1 MTISKTTASPTNE
14 LTTDTSTALYPV
26 FPSDNTLAVSTAN
39 GIAPV
44 VLGASVTL
52 DETTGLQNATAT
64 PSPAGDANDNDILLS
79 ALPST
84 FATRL
89 TALGAGT
96 AMDAALSGYT
106 GAVGNTGSN
115 AFTLNLTPGINVID
129 IKFTDSLGAALN
141 GLDSGLDTLD
151 GTSILLYTD
160 TNNNILLGRAGGP
173 GGAIVF
179 AAYIE
184 ETGSPVSGGK
194 IWTVEYQPLKHPDA
208 SNPDDALNLLNKVFV
223 STLQDGFNLTNAPSG
238 QNLFLMFT
246 GSNPTVVND
255 GGVLRISDP
264 TIIATGKDPADQSSG
279 ANINTGDTVNTSQ
292 GGGPTTLGTNNQMI
306 VEQEGIRLTFVTGAR
321 QNVTV
326 PNLDQNEADV
336 EANIDYTAMFNAKT
350 ASFDVVQL
358 QGGKTAM
365 VKISAFSTAVET
377 GVNFV
382 NGYANDASVA
392 ITNVRVFDKSTGL
405 VIENSDG
412 SVNDPSIAISFSGG
426 VATVT
431 GVKAGYQIEYTTTA
445 DHNRVLIENGAAT
458 NARGDNHA
466 DFDIGGFSLR
476 HPSTITTEI
485 GSQMIFE
492 DDGPAAA
499 GTAEAGT
506 VDEDGLANG
515 IAGGVGDVPG
525 EVTTVSGSVTAIFQ
539 SGVDVPLSYSLSSDT
554 SGLPALSS
562 GGVALVYSVVGDTL
576 TAKAGAVDVFTFSLS
591 AAGAYSFTLLQPL
604 DHPAGNDEN
613 DITLNLGTMLQ
624 ATDKDGDTVT
634 AAPEKLVITVDDD
647 TPTATGVAEAGTVDE
662 DGLANG
668 IAGGVG
674 DVPGEATTASGNV
687 TGIFQSGADVPLTY
701 SLSSDTSGLPA
712 LSSGGVALVY
722 SVVGDTLT
730 AKAGAVDVFTFSLSA
745 AGAYSFT
752 LLQPLDHP
760 DGNDEND
767 ITLNLGTLLQAT
779 DKDGDTVTAAA
790 EKLVITV
797 DDDTPTANGTAE
809 AGTVDEDGLA
819 NGIAGGVG
827 DVAGEATTASGNVT
841 GIFQSG
847 ADVPLTYSLSSDTSG
862 LPALSS
868 GGVALVYSV
877 AGDTLTAQA
886 GAVDVFTFSLSAAGA
901 YSFTLLQPL
910 DHPAGD
916 DENDITLN
924 LGTLL
929 KATDKDGDTVTA
941 AAEKLVIT
949 IDDDTPTANGTA
961 EAGTV
966 DEDGLANGIAGGV
979 GDVPG
984 EATTASGS
992 VTGIFQS
999 GADVPLTYSLSSDT
1013 SGLPA
1018 LSSGGVAL
1026 VYSVA
1031 GDTLTAMAGAV
1042 DVFTFSLS
1050 AAGDYSFSLL
1060 QPLDHPAGNDENDIT
1075 LNLGTMLQ
1083 ATDKDGDTVTATAE
1097 KLVITV
1103 DDDTPTANG
1112 TAEAGTV
1119 DEDGLA
1125 NGIAGGVGDV
1135 PGEATTASGNVT
1147 AIFQSGAD
1155 VPLTY
1160 SLSSDTSG
1168 LPALS
1173 SGGVAL
1179 VYSVAGGTLTAN
1191 AGVGGAEV
1199 FTFSFSAAGAYSFTL
1214 LQPLDHPAG
1223 NDENDI
1229 TINLGTLLQA
1239 TDKDGDTVTAA
1250 AEKLVITVDDDTPT
1264 ATGAAEA
1271 GTVDEDGLA
1280 NGIAGGVGDVA
1291 GEATTA
1297 SGNVTGIFQSG
1308 ADVPL
1313 TYSLSSDTSG
1323 LPALSSGGV
1332 ALVYS
1337 VVGDTLTAN
1346 AGVGGTEV
1354 FTFSLSAAGAYSFTL
1369 LQPLDHPAGNDE
1381 NDISINLGTLLQATD
1396 KDGDTVTA
1404 AAEKLVI
1411 TVDDDT
1417 PTATGAA
1424 EAGTVD
1430 EDGLANGIAGG
1441 VGDVPGE
1448 ATTASGNVTGIF
1460 QSGAD
1465 VPLTYSL
1472 SSDTSGLPALSS
1484 GGVALVY
1491 SVAGDTLTANAGVGG
1506 AEVFTFSLS
1515 AAGAYSFSLLQP
1527 LDHPAGN
1534 DENDISIN
1542 LGTLLQA
1549 TDKDGDT
1556 VTAAAE
1562 KLVITV
1568 DDDTPT
1574 ATGAAEAGTVDE
1586 DGLANG
1592 IAGGVGDVPGE
1603 ATTASGSVTGIFQSG
1618 ADVPLTY
1625 SLSSATSGLS
1635 ALSSGGVALVYS
1647 VAGDTLTAKAGAVDV
1662 FTFSLSAAGD
1672 YSFSLL
1678 QPLDHPAG
1686 NDENDISINLGTMLQ
1701 ATDKDD
1707 DTVTAAAEKL
1717 VITVD
1722 DDTPT
1727 AAGTAEAGTVDEDG
1741 LANGI
1746 AGGVGDVAGE
1756 ATVASGS
1763 VTGIFQSGADV
1774 PLTYSLSSDT
1784 SGLPALSSGGVALV
1798 YSVVGDTLTA
1808 QAGAVDVFTFSLSAA
1823 GAYSFTLLQPL
1834 DHPAGNDEND
1844 ITINLGTML
1853 QATDKD
1859 GDTVT
1864 AAAEKLVITV
1874 DDDTP
1879 TAAGTAEAGTV
1890 DEDGLANGI
1899 AGGVGDVAGEA
1910 TVASGSVTGIFQS
1923 GADVPLSYAL
1933 SSDTSGLPALSSG
1946 GVALVYS
1953 VAGDTLTAQAGAVD
1967 VFTFSLSAAG
1977 AYSFTLLQPLDH
1989 PAGNDENDIT
1999 LNLGTLLQA
2008 TDKDGDTVTAAA
2020 EKLVI
2025 TVDDDTP
2032 TATGTAEAGTV
2043 DEDGLANGIAGG
2055 VGDVAGE
2062 ATTAS
2067 GNVTG
2072 IFQSGAD
2079 VPLSYALS
2087 SDTSGLPALSSGGV
2101 ALVYSVAGD
2110 TLTAKAGA
2118 TDVFTFSLSAA
2129 GAYSFTLLQPLDHPA
2144 GNDEND
2150 ITLNLGTLLK
2160 ATDKDGDTV
2169 TAAAEK
2175 LVITVDDDTP
2185 TANGTAAAGTV
2196 DEDGLANG
2204 IAGGVGDVAGEATV
2218 ASGSVTGIF
2227 QSGAD
2232 VPLSYALSSD
2242 TSGLPAL
2249 SSGGVALVYSVL
2261 GDTLT
2266 AKAGAVDVFTFSLS
2280 AAGDYSFTLLQPLDH
2295 PAGNDENDIA
2305 INLGTMLQATDKDGD
2320 TVTAAAEKLVI
2331 TVDDDTPTA
2340 NGTAEAGTVDE
2351 DGLANGIAG
2360 GIGDVAGEATVAS
2373 GSVTGI
2379 FQSGADVPLSYS
2391 LSSNTSGLPAL
2402 SSGGVALAYSVLGNT
2417 LTAKA
2422 GATDVFTLSL
2432 TVAGAYTFT
2441 LLQHLDHAAGNDE
2454 NDLAIN
2460 LGSLLQATDKDGDTV
2475 TAAADKLVITVDDDT
2490 PTLAFGNLIGTGTD
2504 LAQQGYWNLGTG
2516 ADGLDAN
2523 GLDISLVNGQF
2534 TLVRPDD
2541 TTTTGTGTL
2550 VEQSPSPDANGAYQF
2565 AGTLTGDFDNNAAT
2579 ANTTVHY
2586 TLSAYANG
2594 TYALDLE
2601 EGFRSVIVLSSADG
2615 ALDAGGPDPVRT
2627 LTIGTEDIVFFGANP
2642 LAPASGANSIQTGIG
2657 LGASDPTEA
2666 QLQTNPLPS
2675 FIGTAALNVSTAG
2688 IGIAN
2693 NLLQGDNQ
2701 AAIGAADES
2710 FVVNPESLLTSMKVF
2725 IDNSV
2730 GGYNTATEDL
2740 YYRVFYEDG
2749 TFSNLIEVNTLTPEA
2764 GGQVSF
2770 TVEKSA
2776 TSLIDAVQLTM
2787 ARGDIKIPT
2796 ILFTHETESLASDV
2810 KLAFNAT
2817 VTDKDG
2823 DTASSAFD
2831 ANLFANDTTDVLFDF
2846 RLVGTTGERDAFN
2859 IDLSVAEN
2867 KYQVSGFD
2875 AGAGQRDAVVLIG
2888 DPGATVQSIDNAGA
2902 DSIVTVAETGGQ
2914 ITTITLVGVDLLNT
2928 DIVMGSV

>member
-1 MTISKTTASPTNE
+1 MAILRKTASPTNK
-14 LTTDTSTALYPV
+14 LTTTH
-26 FPSDNTLAVSTAN
+26 SDCASPILVT
-39 GIAPV
+39 
-44 VLGASVTL
+44 GASVTL
-52 DETTGLQNATAT
+52 DETAGLQNATAT
-64 PSPAGDANDNDILLS
+64 PSPAGDANDNDILLT

-84 FATRL
+84 FSTRL

-96 AMDAALSGYT
+96 ATGAALSGYT

-115 AFTLNLTPGINVID
+115 AFTLAPGTNVSD

-184 ETGSPVSGGK
+184 ETGSPVDGGK

-223 STLQDGFNLTNAPSG
+223 STVQDAGFSLANAPSG

-246 GSNPTVVND
+246 AANPTVVND
-255 GGVLRISDP
+255 GGVLRITNP
-264 TIIATGKDPADQSSG
+264 TLIATGKDPADQSSG
-279 ANINTGDTVNTSQ
+279 ANINTGDTINTSQ

-306 VEQEGIRLTFVTGAR
+306 VEQEGIRISFVTGAR
-321 QNVTV
+321 QSVTV
-326 PNLDQNEADV
+326 PNLSQNEADV
-336 EANIDYTAMFNAKT
+336 ESNIDFTAVFNTKS

-358 QGGKTAM
+358 QSGKTAM
-365 VKISAFSTAVET
+365 VKISAFSTAAEP

-392 ITNVRVFDKSTGL
+392 ITNIRVINKSTGL

-431 GVKAGYQIEYTTTA
+431 GVKAGYQIEYTTSA
-445 DHNRVLIENGAAT
+445 DHNRVLVQNGAAVD
-458 NARGDNHA
+458 AKGDNHA
-466 DFDIGGFSLR
+466 DFDIGGFTLR
-476 HPSTITTEI
+476 QASTSTTEI
-485 GSQMIFE
+485 GSKMIFE

-499 GTAEAGT
+499 GTAA
-506 VDEDGLANG
+506 
-515 IAGGVGDVPG
+515 
-525 EVTTVSGSVTAIFQ
+525 
-539 SGVDVPLSYSLSSDT
+539 
-554 SGLPALSS
+554 
-562 GGVALVYSVVGDTL
+562 
-576 TAKAGAVDVFTFSLS
+576 
-591 AAGAYSFTLLQPL
+591 
-604 DHPAGNDEN
+604 
-613 DITLNLGTMLQ
+613 
-624 ATDKDGDTVT
+624 
-634 AAPEKLVITVDDD
+634 
-647 TPTATGVAEAGTVDE
+647 AGTVDE

-712 LSSGGVALVY
+712 LTSGGVALVY

-745 AGAYSFT
+745 AGDYSFT

-760 DGNDEND
+760 AGNDEND
-767 ITLNLGTLLQAT
+767 ITLSLGAMLQAT

-790 EKLVITV
+790 DKLVITV
-797 DDDTPTANGTAE
+797 DDDTPTAAGTAE

-877 AGDTLTAQA
+877 AGDTLTAKA

-916 DENDITLN
+916 DENDITIN
-924 LGTLL
+924 LGAMLQ
-929 KATDKDGDTVTA
+929 ATDKDGDTVTA
-941 AAEKLVIT
+941 AADKLVIT
-949 IDDDTPTANGTA
+949 VDDDTPTANGTA
-961 EAGTV
+961 GAGTV

-992 VTGIFQS
+992 VTAIFQS
-999 GADVPLTYSLSSDT
+999 GADIPLTYSLSSDT

-1018 LSSGGVAL
+1018 LSSGGVTL

-1031 GDTLTAMAGAV
+1031 GDTLTAKAGAV
-1042 DVFTFSLS
+1042 DVFTFSLN

-1060 QPLDHPAGNDENDIT
+1060 QPLDHPAGNDENDIS
-1075 LNLGTMLQ
+1075 LNLGAMLQ

-1103 DDDTPTANG
+1103 DDDTPTATG

-1119 DEDGLA
+1119 DEDGLT
-1125 NGIAGGVGDV
+1125 NGIAGGIGDV

-1179 VYSVAGGTLTAN
+1179 VYSVAGDTLTAN

-1229 TINLGTLLQA
+1229 TINLGTMLQATDKDGDTVTAAADKLVITIDDDTPTANGTAGAGTVDEDGLANGIAGGVGDVAGEATTASGSVTGIFQSGADVPLTYALSSDTSGLPALSSGGVALVYSVAGDTLTAKAGTTDVFTFSLSAAGDYSFTLLQPLDHPAGNDENDITLNLGAMLQA

-1264 ATGAAEA
+1264 AAGAAEA

-1323 LPALSSGGV
+1323 LPTLSSGGV

-1337 VVGDTLTAN
+1337 VAGDTLTAK
-1346 AGVGGTEV
+1346 AGAVDV
-1354 FTFSLSAAGAYSFTL
+1354 FTFSLSAAGDYSFTL

-1381 NDISINLGTLLQATD
+1381 NDITLNLGALLQATD

-1417 PTATGAA
+1417 PTANGAA
-1424 EAGTVD
+1424 GAGTVD

-1448 ATTASGNVTGIF
+1448 ATTASGSVTAIF

-1465 VPLTYSL
+1465 VPLTYAL

-1491 SVAGDTLTANAGVGG
+1491 SVAGDTLSAKAG
-1506 AEVFTFSLS
+1506 ATDVFTFSLN
-1515 AAGAYSFSLLQP
+1515 AAGDYSFTLLQP

-1534 DENDISIN
+1534 DENDITLN
-1542 LGTLLQA
+1542 LGTMLQA

-1556 VTAAAE
+1556 VTAAAD

-1574 ATGAAEAGTVDE
+1574 ANGTAGVGTVDE

-1625 SLSSATSGLS
+1625 ALSSDTSDLP

-1647 VAGDTLTAKAGAVDV
+1647 VAGDTLTAKAGATDV
-1662 FTFSLSAAGD
+1662 FTFSLNAAGD
-1672 YSFSLL
+1672 
-1678 QPLDHPAG
+1678 
-1686 NDENDISINLGTMLQ
+1686 
-1701 ATDKDD
+1701 
-1707 DTVTAAAEKL
+1707 
-1717 VITVD
+1717 
-1722 DDTPT
+1722 
-1727 AAGTAEAGTVDEDG
+1727 
-1741 LANGI
+1741 
-1746 AGGVGDVAGE
+1746 
-1756 ATVASGS
+1756 
-1763 VTGIFQSGADV
+1763 
-1774 PLTYSLSSDT
+1774 
-1784 SGLPALSSGGVALV
+1784 
-1798 YSVVGDTLTA
+1798 
-1808 QAGAVDVFTFSLSAA
+1808 
-1823 GAYSFTLLQPL
+1823 YSFTLLQPL

-1844 ITINLGTML
+1844 ITLNLGAML

-1879 TAAGTAEAGTV
+1879 TASGTAAAGTV

-1910 TVASGSVTGIFQS
+1910 TVANGSVSGIFQS
-1923 GADVPLSYAL
+1923 GADVPLTYAL
-1933 SSDTSGLPALSSG
+1933 SSDTSGLPALTSG

-1953 VAGDTLTAQAGAVD
+1953 VAGDTLTAKAGTTD

-2032 TATGTAEAGTV
+2032 TASGTAAAGTV

-2062 ATTAS
+2062 ATVANGS
-2067 GNVTG
+2067 VSG

-2079 VPLSYALS
+2079 VPLTYALS
-2087 SDTSGLPALSSGGV
+2087 SDTSGLPALTSGGV

-2110 TLTAKAGA
+2110 TLTAKAGT

-2150 ITLNLGTLLK
+2150 ITLNLGTLLQ
-2160 ATDKDGDTV
+2160 ATDRDGDTV

-2185 TANGTAAAGTV
+2185 TATGTAAAGTV

-2204 IAGGVGDVAGEATV
+2204 IAGGVGDVPGEATTT
-2218 ASGSVTGIF
+2218 SGSISGIF

-2232 VPLSYALSSD
+2232 VPLTYALSSD

-2249 SSGGVALVYSVL
+2249 SSGGVALVYSVA

-2295 PAGNDENDIA
+2295 PAGNDENDITL
-2305 INLGTMLQATDKDGD
+2305 NLGTLLQATDRDGD

-2340 NGTAEAGTVDE
+2340 NGSAEAGTVDE

-2360 GIGDVAGEATVAS
+2360 GIGDVPGEVTTVS
-2373 GSVTGI
+2373 GNVSGI

-2402 SSGGVALAYSVLGNT
+2402 SSGGVALTYSVLGST

-2432 TVAGAYTFT
+2432 TVAGAYTFS
-2441 LLQHLDHAAGNDE
+2441 LLQPLDHAAGNDE
-2454 NDLAIN
+2454 NDLTIN

-2504 LAQQGYWNLGTG
+2504 QAQQGYWNMAAG
-2516 ADGLDAN
+2516 ADGLGAA

-2579 ANTTVHY
+2579 ADTTVHY

-2601 EGFRSVIVLSSADG
+2601 EGFRSTIVLSSADG
-2615 ALDAGGPDPVRT
+2615 SLDAGGPDPVRT
-2627 LTIGTEDIVFFGANP
+2627 LTIGSEDIVFFGANP

-2675 FIGTAALNVSTAG
+2675 FIGSAALNVSTAG

-2710 FVVNPESLLTSMKVF
+2710 FVVNPQSLLTSMKVF

-2770 TVEKSA
+2770 TVEQSA

-2787 ARGDIKIPT
+2787 ARGEIKIPT
-2796 ILFTHETESLASDV
+2796 IEFTHETESLASDV

-2823 DTASSAFD
+2823 DTATSAFD

-2867 KYQVSGFD
+2867 QYQVTGFD

-2888 DPGATVQSIDNAGA
+2888 DAGATVQSIDNAGA

>member
-1 MTISKTTASPTNE
+1 MTLLPKITSTTNN
-14 LTTDTSTALYPV
+14 LTTTQSDCDPPFLV
-26 FPSDNTLAVSTAN
+26 FGD
-39 GIAPV
+39 
-44 VLGASVTL
+44 SVTL
-52 DETTGLQNATAT
+52 DETSGLQNFTAT
-64 PSPAGDANDNDILLS
+64 PSPAGDADDNDILLS
-79 ALPST
+79 ALPSA

-106 GAVGNTGSN
+106 GAVGDTGSN
-115 AFTLNLTPGINVID
+115 AFTLNLTPGVNVLD

-160 TNNNILLGRAGGP
+160 TDNNILLGRAGGP
-173 GGAIVF
+173 DGAIVF

-223 STLQDGFNLTNAPSG
+223 STVQDGFDLTNAPSG

-246 GSNPTVVND
+246 GANPTVVDD
-255 GGVLRISDP
+255 GGVLRVSDP

-279 ANINTGDTVNTSQ
+279 ANINTGDRINTSQ
-292 GGGPTTLGTNNQMI
+292 GGGGVTIGTNNQMI
-306 VEQEGIRLTFVTGAR
+306 TEQEGIRLTFVTGAR
-321 QNVTV
+321 LDVTV
-326 PNLDQNEADV
+326 PNLSQTEADV
-336 EANIDYTAMFNAKT
+336 EDNIDFTAMFNATT

-358 QGGKTAM
+358 QSGKTAV
-365 VKISAFSTAVET
+365 VKISAYSTAVEDR
-377 GVNFV
+377 VDFV
-382 NGYANDASVA
+382 NGYANDTSVA

-405 VIENSDG
+405 LIENSDG
-412 SVNDPSIAISFSGG
+412 SVNDPGIAISFTGG

-431 GVKAGYQIEYTTTA
+431 GVKANYQIEYTTSG
-445 DHNRVLIENGAAT
+445 DHNRVLIENGAAV

-476 HPSTITTEI
+476 HPSTITSEI

-525 EVTTVSGSVTAIFQ
+525 EVTSVSGNVSAIFQ
-539 SGVDVPLSYSLSSDT
+539 SGV
-554 SGLPALSS
+554 
-562 GGVALVYSVVGDTL
+562 
-576 TAKAGAVDVFTFSLS
+576 
-591 AAGAYSFTLLQPL
+591 
-604 DHPAGNDEN
+604 
-613 DITLNLGTMLQ
+613 
-624 ATDKDGDTVT
+624 
-634 AAPEKLVITVDDD
+634 
-647 TPTATGVAEAGTVDE
+647 
-662 DGLANG
+662 
-668 IAGGVG
+668 
-674 DVPGEATTASGNV
+674 
-687 TGIFQSGADVPLTY
+687 DVPLTY

-730 AKAGAVDVFTFSLSA
+730 AKAGT
-745 AGAYSFT
+745 
-752 LLQPLDHP
+752 
-760 DGNDEND
+760 
-767 ITLNLGTLLQAT
+767 
-779 DKDGDTVTAAA
+779 
-790 EKLVITV
+790 
-797 DDDTPTANGTAE
+797 
-809 AGTVDEDGLA
+809 
-819 NGIAGGVG
+819 
-827 DVAGEATTASGNVT
+827 
-841 GIFQSG
+841 
-847 ADVPLTYSLSSDTSG
+847 
-862 LPALSS
+862 
-868 GGVALVYSV
+868 
-877 AGDTLTAQA
+877 
-886 GAVDVFTFSLSAAGA
+886 VDVFTFSLSAAGA

-910 DHPAGD
+910 DHPAGN

-949 IDDDTPTANGTA
+949 IDDDTPTAA
-961 EAGTV
+961 
-966 DEDGLANGIAGGV
+966 
-979 GDVPG
+979 
-984 EATTASGS
+984 
-992 VTGIFQS
+992 
-999 GADVPLTYSLSSDT
+999 
-1013 SGLPA
+1013 
-1018 LSSGGVAL
+1018 
-1026 VYSVA
+1026 
-1031 GDTLTAMAGAV
+1031 
-1042 DVFTFSLS
+1042 
-1050 AAGDYSFSLL
+1050 
-1060 QPLDHPAGNDENDIT
+1060 
-1075 LNLGTMLQ
+1075 
-1083 ATDKDGDTVTATAE
+1083 
-1097 KLVITV
+1097 
-1103 DDDTPTANG
+1103 G

-1168 LPALS
+1168 LPALTSGGVALVYSVVGDTLTAKAGAVDVFTFSLNAAGDYSFTLLQPLDHPAGNDENDITLNLGAMLQATDKDGDTVTAAAEKLVITVDDDTPTAAGTAEAGTVDEDGLANGIAGGVGDVAGEATTASGNVTAIFQSGADVPLTYSLSSDTSGLPALTSGGVALVYSVTGDTLTAKAGVVDVFTFSLSAAGAYSFTLLQPLDHPAGNDENDITLNLGAMLQATDKDGDTVTAAAEKLVITVDDDTPTANGTAGAGTVDEDGLANGIAGGVGDVPGEATTASGSVTAIFQSGADVPLTYSLSSDTSGLPALS

-1179 VYSVAGGTLTAN
+1179 VYSVAGDTLTAKAGAVDVFTFSLN
-1191 AGVGGAEV
+1191 AAGDYSFSLLQPLDHPAGNDENDITLNLGAMLQATDKDGDTVTAAADKLVITVDDDTPTATGTAEAGTVDEDGLANGIAGGIGDVPGEATTASGNVTAIFQSGADVPLTYSLSSDTSGLPALSSGGVALVYSVAGDTLTAKAGAVDV

-1229 TINLGTLLQA
+1229 TLNLGAMLQA
-1239 TDKDGDTVTAA
+1239 TDKDGDTVTAAAEKLVITIDDDTPTATGTAEAGTVDEDGLANGIAGGVGDVAGEATTASGSVTGVFQSGADVPLTYSLSSDTSGLPALTSGGVALVYSVAGDTLTAKAGATDVFTFSLNAAGDYSFTLLQPLDHPAGNDENDITLNLGTLLKATDKDGDSVTAA

-1323 LPALSSGGV
+1323 LPALTSGGV

-1337 VVGDTLTAN
+1337 VAGDTLTAK
-1346 AGVGGTEV
+1346 AGAVDV

-1369 LQPLDHPAGNDE
+1369 LQPLDHPAGDDE
-1381 NDISINLGTLLQATD
+1381 NDITLNLGAMLQATD

-1417 PTATGAA
+1417 PTANGTAGAGTVDEDGLA
-1424 EAGTVD
+1424 NGIAGGVGDVAGEATTTSGSVTAIFQSGADVPLTYALSSDTSGLPALSSGGVALVYSVAGDTLTAKAGATDVFTFSLNAAGDYSFTLLQPLDHPAGNDENDITLNLGAMLQATDKDGDTVTAAADKLVITVDDDTPTANGTAGAGTVD

-1448 ATTASGNVTGIF
+1448 ATTASGSVTAIF

-1491 SVAGDTLTANAGVGG
+1491 SVAGDTLTAKAG
-1506 AEVFTFSLS
+1506 ATDVFTFSLN
-1515 AAGAYSFSLLQP
+1515 AAGDYSFTLLQP

-1534 DENDISIN
+1534 DENDITLN
-1542 LGTLLQA
+1542 LGAMLQA

-1556 VTAAAE
+1556 VKAAAE

-1574 ATGAAEAGTVDE
+1574 ANGTAGAGTVDE

-1618 ADVPLTY
+1618 ADVPLSY
-1625 SLSSATSGLS
+1625 ALSSDTSGLP
-1635 ALSSGGVALVYS
+1635 ALASGGVALVYS

-1672 YSFSLL
+1672 Y
-1678 QPLDHPAG
+1678 
-1686 NDENDISINLGTMLQ
+1686 N
-1701 ATDKDD
+1701 
-1707 DTVTAAAEKL
+1707 
-1717 VITVD
+1717 
-1722 DDTPT
+1722 
-1727 AAGTAEAGTVDEDG
+1727 
-1741 LANGI
+1741 
-1746 AGGVGDVAGE
+1746 
-1756 ATVASGS
+1756 
-1763 VTGIFQSGADV
+1763 
-1774 PLTYSLSSDT
+1774 
-1784 SGLPALSSGGVALV
+1784 
-1798 YSVVGDTLTA
+1798 
-1808 QAGAVDVFTFSLSAA
+1808 
-1823 GAYSFTLLQPL
+1823 FTLLQPL

-1844 ITINLGTML
+1844 ITINLGAML

-1864 AAAEKLVITV
+1864 AT
-1874 DDDTP
+1874 
-1879 TAAGTAEAGTV
+1879 
-1890 DEDGLANGI
+1890 
-1899 AGGVGDVAGEA
+1899 
-1910 TVASGSVTGIFQS
+1910 
-1923 GADVPLSYAL
+1923 
-1933 SSDTSGLPALSSG
+1933 
-1946 GVALVYS
+1946 
-1953 VAGDTLTAQAGAVD
+1953 
-1967 VFTFSLSAAG
+1967 
-1977 AYSFTLLQPLDH
+1977 
-1989 PAGNDENDIT
+1989 
-1999 LNLGTLLQA
+1999 
-2008 TDKDGDTVTAAA
+2008 A

-2032 TATGTAEAGTV
+2032 TATGTAAAGTV

-2055 VGDVAGE
+2055 IGDVAGE
-2062 ATTAS
+2062 ATVANGS
-2067 GNVTG
+2067 VSG

-2079 VPLSYALS
+2079 VPLTYALS

-2160 ATDKDGDTV
+2160 ATDRDGDTV

-2185 TANGTAAAGTV
+2185 TATGTAAAGTV

-2204 IAGGVGDVAGEATV
+2204 IAGGIGDVPGEATTT
-2218 ASGSVTGIF
+2218 SGSISGIF

-2232 VPLSYALSSD
+2232 VPLTYALSSD

-2249 SSGGVALVYSVL
+2249 SSGGVALVYSVA

-2266 AKAGAVDVFTFSLS
+2266 AKAGAVDVFTFSLN

-2295 PAGNDENDIA
+2295 PAGNDENDITL
-2305 INLGTMLQATDKDGD
+2305 NLGTLLKATDRDGD
-2320 TVTAAAEKLVI
+2320 TVTAAPDKLVI

-2360 GIGDVAGEATVAS
+2360 GIGDVPGEVTTVI
-2373 GSVTGI
+2373 GNVTGI

-2402 SSGGVALAYSVLGNT
+2402 SSGGVALTYSVLGNT

-2432 TVAGAYTFT
+2432 TVAGAYTFS
-2441 LLQHLDHAAGNDE
+2441 LLQPLDHATGNDE
-2454 NDLAIN
+2454 NDLVLN
-2460 LGSLLQATDKDGDTV
+2460 LGTLLQATDKDGDTV

-2490 PTLAFGNLIGTGTD
+2490 PTLAFGNLIGTGTQ
-2504 LAQQGYWNLGTG
+2504 LAQQGYWNLGPG

-2579 ANTTVHY
+2579 ADTTVHY

-2615 ALDAGGPDPVRT
+2615 SLDAGGPDPVRT

-2675 FIGTAALNVSTAG
+2675 FIGSAALNVSTAG

-2710 FVVNPESLLTSMKVF
+2710 FVVNPQSLLTSMKVF

-2770 TVEKSA
+2770 TVEQSA

-2787 ARGDIKIPT
+2787 ARGEIKIPT

-2823 DTASSAFD
+2823 DTATSAFD
-2831 ANLFANDTTDVLFDF
+2831 ANLFANDPADALFDF

-2867 KYQVSGFD
+2867 QYQVSGFD

-2888 DPGATVQSIDNAGA
+2888 DPGAVVQSINNAGA

>member
-1 MTISKTTASPTNE
+1 MTISKTTTSSTNE
-14 LTTDTSTALYPV
+14 LTTDASTALYPV

-52 DETTGLQNATAT
+52 DETSGLQNATAT
-64 PSPAGDANDNDILLS
+64 PSPAGDADDNDILLS

-89 TALGAGT
+89 TALGVGT

-106 GAVGNTGSN
+106 GAAGNTGSN

-173 GGAIVF
+173 DGAIVF

-223 STLQDGFNLTNAPSG
+223 STVQDGFNLNNAPSG

-246 GSNPTVVND
+246 GANPTVVDDN
-255 GGVLRISDP
+255 GVLRVSDP

-279 ANINTGDTVNTSQ
+279 ANINTGDRINTSQ
-292 GGGPTTLGTNNQMI
+292 GGGPITIGTNNQMI
-306 VEQEGIRLTFVTGAR
+306 TEQEGIRLTFVTGAR
-321 QNVTV
+321 LDVTI
-326 PNLDQNEADV
+326 PNLSQNEADV
-336 EANIDYTAMFNAKT
+336 EDNIDFTAMFNATT
-350 ASFDVVQL
+350 ASFDVVQQ

-365 VKISAFSTAVET
+365 VKISAFSTAVEDR
-377 GVNFV
+377 VDFV
-382 NGYANDASVA
+382 NGYANDTSVA

-405 VIENSDG
+405 LLENSDG
-412 SVNDPSIAISFSGG
+412 SVNDPGIAISFSGG

-445 DHNRVLIENGAAT
+445 DHNRVLIENGAAV

-476 HPSTITTEI
+476 HPSTITSEI

-613 DITLNLGTMLQ
+613 DITLNLGTMLK

-634 AAPEKLVITVDDD
+634 AAAEKLVITVDDD

-674 DVPGEATTASGNV
+674 DVAGEATTASGNV
-687 TGIFQSGADVPLTY
+687 TGIFQSGADVPLSY

-722 SVVGDTLT
+722 SVAGDTLT

-916 DENDITLN
+916 DENDISIN

-949 IDDDTPTANGTA
+949 VDDDTPTANGTA

-1031 GDTLTAMAGAV
+1031 GDTLTAKAGTV

-1050 AAGDYSFSLL
+1050 AAGAYSFTLL

-1075 LNLGTMLQ
+1075 LNLGTLLK
-1083 ATDKDGDTVTATAE
+1083 ATDKDGDTVTAAAE

-1103 DDDTPTANG
+1103 DDDTPTAAG

-1179 VYSVAGGTLTAN
+1179 VYSVAGDTLTAN

-1229 TINLGTLLQA
+1229 TINLGTMLQA

-1264 ATGAAEA
+1264 ATGTAAA

-1346 AGVGGTEV
+1346 AGVGGAEV

-1574 ATGAAEAGTVDE
+1574 ANGTAEAGTVDE

-1625 SLSSATSGLS
+1625 SLSSDTSGLS

-1701 ATDKDD
+1701 ATDKDG

-1756 ATVASGS
+1756 ATVASGN

-1844 ITINLGTML
+1844 ITLNLGTLL

-1953 VAGDTLTAQAGAVD
+1953 VAGDTLTAKAGVGGAD

-1999 LNLGTLLQA
+1999 INLGTLLQ
-2008 TDKDGDTVTAAA
+2008 
-2020 EKLVI
+2020 
-2025 TVDDDTP
+2025 
-2032 TATGTAEAGTV
+2032 
-2043 DEDGLANGIAGG
+2043 
-2055 VGDVAGE
+2055 
-2062 ATTAS
+2062 
-2067 GNVTG
+2067 
-2072 IFQSGAD
+2072 
-2079 VPLSYALS
+2079 
-2087 SDTSGLPALSSGGV
+2087 
-2101 ALVYSVAGD
+2101 
-2110 TLTAKAGA
+2110 
-2118 TDVFTFSLSAA
+2118 
-2129 GAYSFTLLQPLDHPA
+2129 
-2144 GNDEND
+2144 
-2150 ITLNLGTLLK
+2150 

-2204 IAGGVGDVAGEATV
+2204 IAGGVGDVPGEATTT
-2218 ASGSVTGIF
+2218 SGSVTGIF

-2454 NDLAIN
+2454 NDLTIN

-2504 LAQQGYWNLGTG
+2504 LAQQGYWNMAAG
-2516 ADGLDAN
+2516 ADGLGAA

-2675 FIGTAALNVSTAG
+2675 FIGSAALNVSTAG

-2787 ARGDIKIPT
+2787 ARGEIKIPT

-2823 DTASSAFD
+2823 DTATSAFD
-2831 ANLFANDTTDVLFDF
+2831 ANLFANDPADALFDF

-2867 KYQVSGFD
+2867 QYQVSGFD

-2888 DPGATVQSIDNAGA
+2888 DPGATVQSINNAGA

-2928 DIVMGSV
+2928 DIVLGSV